1 MTAMTYKMV
10 ETHLHLLY
18 FPKVQLKVVHF
29 MITLLKVRRK
39 ICHNGSYSHSDCPM
53 SLLAD
58 PGDFL
63 NLSVLS
69 GSEAEIRKS
78 ETTRMR

>member
-1 MTAMTYKMV
+1 MTATTYKMV
-10 ETHLHLLY
+10 ETHFYIYL
-18 FPKVQLKVVHF
+18 PKVQLKLAHF

-39 ICHNGSYSHSDCPM
+39 IYHNGNYCHSDCPM

-69 GSEAEIRKS
+69 GSEAQG
-78 ETTRMR
+78 